1 MSRLRK
7 KEMILKVLYIEQS
20 VSWGLSGKLK
30 YLTLHLEL
38 QELPPMA
45 IALIQSQHDLGF
57 QNNQK
62 TKL

>member
-1 MSRLRK
+1 
-7 KEMILKVLYIEQS
+7 MILKVLYIEQS